1 MELVT
6 VQLDKERHLKLTA
19 RGMLGFQTLT
29 GKNLFGGIDLKD
41 MEGKEFI
48 SLLWACLIHED
59 KELKYDDVLDM
70 VEIGDIPGLTRAI
83 SRCIVES
90 FPEAKGGQ
98 GAPLAQSPQSS

>member
-29 GKNLFGGIDLKD
+29 GKSLFGGIDLKD
-41 MEGKEFI
+41 IEFKEFMA
-48 SLLWACLIHED
+48 LLWACLVHED

-70 VEIGDIPGLTRAI
+70 VEIGHMPLLTKAI
-83 SRCIVES
+83 SRCIVQS
-90 FPEAKGGQ
+90 FPDAKEGEE
-98 GAPLAQSPQSS
+98 APLVPSPQSS